1 MASLTKMMTAFVCVK
16 LCKSFK
22 LDIKTTQIKICDVAS
37 DIRGTTACLRM
48 GDILTV
54 E

>member
-22 LDIKTTQIKICDVAS
+22 LDMKVTQIKICEVAA
-37 DIRGTTACLRM
+37 DIRGTTANLRV
-48 GDILTV
+48 GDFLSV

>member
-22 LDIKTTQIKICDVAS
+22 LDIRTTQVKICEVAA
-37 DIRGTTACLRM
+37 DTRGTTANLRV
-48 GDILTV
+48 GDSLSV